1 MDHVEG
7 KDNDKTPCP
16 RGSHVSQEAI
26 DLLDNEE
33 PYIMPFQKKIWR
45 EATPPSDDM
54 DLEDTDWL
62 WGQAKAERNEKEF
75 EKKKKLQKRLQV
87 TRSDDLVDYH
97 WLCWLTIVL
106 KTDSELDLGAIC
118 S

>member
-75 EKKKKLQKRLQV
+75 DKKKNCRKDFKWQGQMILLII
-87 TRSDDLVDYH
+87 TGCVD
-97 WLCWLTIVL
+97 WPLF
-106 KTDSELDLGAIC
+106 
-118 S
+118 